1 MKNDPL
7 FAHIVEL
14 LAYSLKPYG
23 YNLSVDDFKLD
34 NTYDNHTDWYTKPF
48 IYLQEVDMW
57 ADIYI
62 SHISADRINLSLGG
76 FGISFLSEKSVS
88 DLFSYWLKELKCL
101 SKDELMIKNII
112 E

>member
-34 NTYDNHTDWYTKPF
+34 TTYSDHPGWYTKPF
-48 IYLQEVDMW
+48 IYLQELDMW

-62 SHISADRINLSLGG
+62 SHIGAAQINLSFGG
-76 FGISFLSEKSVS
+76 VGISFLGEKSVS
-88 DLFSYWLKELKCL
+88 DIFSYWLKELKCL